1 MGDVED
7 AIAKALKKEGI
18 TPKPVKITA
27 RPAEKETKPEPEK
40 KEMKEPKEPKGE
52 TSGGGKSGK
61 RRKHK
66 SDKESSRKKAKLAA
80 EEEAE
85 THAPE
90 HKYESEDMD
99 EYEMM
104 NVRGGSPSQHGSQ
117 RNVMYY
123 GSGKPCLCVWPDFL
137 ATIHAMRWPCFSDK
151 LYFVV
156 GVTDSSYSSYESFDS
171 NDHRRKHRSKKRN
184 ERNSRRSH
192 RSGNSKR
199 EKRRRDDSDDEGIG
213 NYTQPFP

>member
-1 MGDVED
+1 MLTKVSGPFSMAQCLHKQWEKSALVSNGNKMIALRLVDDWMGDVED

-66 SDKESSRKKAKLAA
+66 SDKESSRKKAKLA

-85 THAPE
+85 AHAPE
-90 HKYESEDMD
+90 HKYESEDVD

-123 GSGKPCLCVWPDFL
+123 GSGRPSFL
-137 ATIHAMRWPCFSDK
+137 RAIRCD
-151 LYFVV
+151 VV
-156 GVTDSSYSSYESFDS
+156 AIF
-171 NDHRRKHRSKKRN
+171 
-184 ERNSRRSH
+184 
-192 RSGNSKR
+192 
-199 EKRRRDDSDDEGIG
+199 
-213 NYTQPFP
+213 F

>member
-18 TPKPVKITA
+18 TPKPVKIST
-27 RPAEKETKPEPEK
+27 RPTDKETKAEQPEK
-40 KEMKEPKEPKGE
+40 KEIKEPKEPKSE
-52 TSGGGKSGK
+52 STSSGKSGK

-80 EEEAE
+80 EEDGEG
-85 THAPE
+85 HAPE
-90 HKYESEDMD
+90 HKYESEDLD

-123 GSGKPCLCVWPDFL
+123 GSGKF
-137 ATIHAMRWPCFSDK
+137 CF
-151 LYFVV
+151 FHN
-156 GVTDSSYSSYESFDS
+156 YSLILFKSID
-171 NDHRRKHRSKKRN
+171 
-184 ERNSRRSH
+184 
-192 RSGNSKR
+192 
-199 EKRRRDDSDDEGIG
+199 
-213 NYTQPFP
+213 